1 MSGDG
6 PRADTPRADGP
17 LQVNGGDIEAALQRI
32 APYVHRTP
40 VLRSRSL
47 DARHGIELFFKAEN
61 LQRMGAFKFRGAINA
76 LLQLSP
82 EAARRGVLA
91 YSSGNHAQAV
101 ALAGREL
108 GIPTVIVM
116 PEDAPPVKL
125 AATREYGAEVITY
138 DRQHQSREALSAGIA
153 KARGLAIVPPFDHPH
168 IVAGQ
173 GTAALELFEQ
183 AGELDWLF
191 VPCGGAGLTAGCAI
205 AASLRWPG
213 CKVVGVEPAAGDDAT
228 RSFRSGVLHSC
239 HNPDTIADGARTA
252 AMGVVTFPLVMRHVH
267 DMTTVD
273 DADLLLAMRTLWE
286 RLKTVVEPTGA
297 LGAAAAFARASQL
310 AGASRRT
317 QPSRPVRV
325 GVLLSG
331 GNVDLDQM
339 AGWFGRG

>member
-125 AATREYGAEVITY
+125 AATREYGAEVIT
-138 DRQHQSREALSAGIA
+138 
-153 KARGLAIVPPFDHPH
+153 
-168 IVAGQ
+168 
-173 GTAALELFEQ
+173 
-183 AGELDWLF
+183 
-191 VPCGGAGLTAGCAI
+191 
-205 AASLRWPG
+205 
-213 CKVVGVEPAAGDDAT
+213 
-228 RSFRSGVLHSC
+228 
-239 HNPDTIADGARTA
+239 
-252 AMGVVTFPLVMRHVH
+252 
-267 DMTTVD
+267 
-273 DADLLLAMRTLWE
+273 
-286 RLKTVVEPTGA
+286 
-297 LGAAAAFARASQL
+297 
-310 AGASRRT
+310 
-317 QPSRPVRV
+317 
-325 GVLLSG
+325 
-331 GNVDLDQM
+331 
-339 AGWFGRG
+339 